1 MSKKLSEKD
10 VLKKLDIQD
19 FKDITK
25 DKVMGF
31 VSILPNMDT
40 EVAKKAIEQFPEFI
54 KFSTEAFK
62 DYRGVLEKT
71 LNANEESS
79 KACFDMYEKVLS
91 ILEKCSLKED
101 ISFEEKK
108 YYFDKMFEIIQMVEK
123 KDSENKAF
131 YQKLLNAGA
140 TVLVAIVGIG
150 AAAIGVK
157 SDINLPRPKI

>member
-19 FKDITK
+19 FRDITK

-157 SDINLPRPKI
+157 NDINLPRPKI

>member
-19 FKDITK
+19 FRNITK

>member
-19 FKDITK
+19 FRDITK

-123 KDSENKAF
+123 KDSENKVF

>member
-19 FKDITK
+19 FRDITK
-25 DKVMGF
+25 DKVMDF

-101 ISFEEKK
+101 ISFEEKN
-108 YYFDKMFEIIQMVEK
+108 IILTK
-123 KDSENKAF
+123 C
-131 YQKLLNAGA
+131 L
-140 TVLVAIVGIG
+140 
-150 AAAIGVK
+150 K
-157 SDINLPRPKI
+157 SYKW

>member
-19 FKDITK
+19 FRDITR

>member
-19 FKDITK
+19 FRDITK
-25 DKVMGF
+25 DKVMDF

>member
-19 FKDITK
+19 FRDITK

-108 YYFDKMFEIIQMVEK
+108 YYFDKMCEIIQMVEK

>member
-19 FKDITK
+19 FRDITK

-71 LNANEESS
+71 LKANEESS

-131 YQKLLNAGA
+131 YQKVINAGA

-157 SDINLPRPKI
+157 SDINLPRPKN

>member
-19 FKDITK
+19 FRDITK

-71 LNANEESS
+71 LDANEKSS
-79 KACFDMYEKVLS
+79 KDCFNMYEKVLS

-131 YQKLLNAGA
+131 YQKVINAGA

-157 SDINLPRPKI
+157 SDINLPRPKN

>member
-1 MSKKLSEKD
+1 MSKKWSAKD
-10 VLKKLDIQD
+10 VLQTFDIQE
-19 FKDITK
+19 FRDITK

-157 SDINLPRPKI
+157 NDINLPRPKI

>member
-19 FKDITK
+19 FRDITK

-71 LNANEESS
+71 VNANEESS

>member
-19 FKDITK
+19 FRDITK

>member
-10 VLKKLDIQD
+10 VFKKLDIQD
-19 FKDITK
+19 FRDITK

-31 VSILPNMDT
+31 VSILPNMNT

-71 LNANEESS
+71 LDANEESS

-131 YQKLLNAGA
+131 YQKLFNAGA

-157 SDINLPRPKI
+157 SDINLPRPKN

>member
-19 FKDITK
+19 FRDITK

-62 DYRGVLEKT
+62 NYRGVLEKT

>member
-1 MSKKLSEKD
+1 MIIMSKKLSEKD

-19 FKDITK
+19 FRDITK

-101 ISFEEKK
+101 ISFEEKN
-108 YYFDKMFEIIQMVEK
+108 IILTK
-123 KDSENKAF
+123 C
-131 YQKLLNAGA
+131 L
-140 TVLVAIVGIG
+140 
-150 AAAIGVK
+150 K
-157 SDINLPRPKI
+157 SYKW

>member
-1 MSKKLSEKD
+1 MSEKLSEKE

-19 FKDITK
+19 FRDITK

-31 VSILPNMDT
+31 VSMLPNMNT

-54 KFSTEAFK
+54 NFSTEAFK

-71 LNANEESS
+71 LDATKESS
-79 KACFDMYEKVLS
+79 KTCFDMYEKVLS
-91 ILEKCSLKED
+91 TLEKCSLKED

-131 YQKLLNAGA
+131 YQKFLNASA

-157 SDINLPRPKI
+157 SDINLPRPK

>member
-19 FKDITK
+19 FRDITK
-25 DKVMGF
+25 DKIMGF

>member
-1 MSKKLSEKD
+1 MSKKFSEKD

-19 FKDITK
+19 FRDITK